1 MRKPDDPIVSTE
13 PGEER
18 SFYGRWSRRKHLART
33 GQSLPEAPDP
43 HVLLRQPEAQAQ
55 PLPVSDAEPDAEPG
69 AELES
74 GEPAPPELTDADM
87 PALETLGAD
96 DDYSGFM
103 SPGVSEALRAKAL
116 RKLFMSSKFNVVDG
130 LNDYDDDFTTFEAL
144 GDIIT
149 SDMRHRM
156 EVEAEK
162 ARAKAE
168 EEAEREASAAPA
180 EDAEAAPAAQ
190 ERADAAV
197 EDTRGEHSQLPD
209 GARVDGG
216 SVDERP
222 EGDDSTDAGDPRRDG

>member
-1 MRKPDDPIVSTE
+1 MRTCRRWRRL
-13 PGEER
+13 GE
-18 SFYGRWSRRKHLART
+18 
-33 GQSLPEAPDP
+33 
-43 HVLLRQPEAQAQ
+43 
-55 PLPVSDAEPDAEPG
+55 
-69 AELES
+69 
-74 GEPAPPELTDADM
+74 
-87 PALETLGAD
+87 D

-130 LNDYDDDFTTFEAL
+130 LNDYDDDFTSFEAL

-168 EEAEREASAAPA
+168 EEAEREAPAAPA

-197 EDTRGEHSQLPD
+197 EDTRGEQSQLPD

-216 SVDERP
+216 SVDELA